1 MEQAF
6 IKLLDK
12 NLVCTDHKIEADKF
26 VLIAKLDVKEVTC
39 PFCGSFSSKI
49 HSVYQREIQD
59 IPMQDKQTILLLNT
73 RKIFCLNENCTHKT
87 FTERFDF
94 VAPNGKKTK
103 RLIDKILI
111 TSTKLSSVAASTL
124 LENLSIKVCK
134 SSICDLQKKMPV
146 ILDKA
151 SVTKVCVD
159 DFAFRKRYTYGT
171 VMVDIDTH
179 RIIDIIDSRE
189 TKQVED

>member
-12 NLVCTDHKIEADKF
+12 NLLCTDYKIRNDKV
-26 VLIAKLDVKEVTC
+26 VLIAESDAKDVKC
-39 PFCGSFSSKI
+39 HFCGSFSSKI

-111 TSTKLSSVAASTL
+111 TSTKLSSVTASTL
-124 LENLSIKVCK
+124 LENASIKVCK
-134 SSICDLQKKMPV
+134 SSICDLLKKN
-146 ILDKA
+146 A
-151 SVTKVCVD
+151 SHC
-159 DFAFRKRYTYGT
+159 G
-171 VMVDIDTH
+171 
-179 RIIDIIDSRE
+179 
-189 TKQVED
+189 